1 MTILLALAVVLGGG
15 DPLDLPSIGDL
26 SWQEPPDEEPKQ
38 IIGVEAFVLST
49 EFDGGLEIENAGGL
63 GLDLNFR
70 WKPGKVRFGFSL
82 GYAGWNTEND
92 EDTRPSA
99 SVQVRQYRVGFG
111 LEFPFRF
118 VEFGIGSNVG
128 IYRFR
133 SDLDDDS
140 SPYVELEGSVGFV
153 PHPMIRFGLLG
164 LATHTESS
172 FNHQNTHL
180 YHNYSLGLFAEVRF

>member
-1 MTILLALAVVLGGG
+1 MMSLLLAIGLLAG
-15 DPLDLPSIGDL
+15 DGPVDLPRIGDL
-26 SWQEPPDEEPKQ
+26 AVQEPPDESPNQ
-38 IIGVEAFVLST
+38 LIGVEVFAVST
-49 EFDGGLEIENAGGL
+49 DFDGGLEIENEWGL

-70 WKPGKVRFGFSL
+70 WKPGKVAFGFSL

-92 EDTRPSA
+92 DNLPSA
-99 SVQVRQYRVGFG
+99 SVDVRQYRVGFG
-111 LEFPFRF
+111 VEFPFRF
-118 VEFGIGSNVG
+118 VEFGLGSTIG

-140 SPYVELEGSVGFV
+140 SPYIELEGSVGFV
-153 PHPMIRFGLLG
+153 PHPMFRAGIQG

-172 FNHQNTHL
+172 FNHENTHL